1 MGIVVKIR
9 AVKLRITTAHG
20 EFGFEFEFSRGLT
33 VIRGSN
39 SSGKSTLY
47 NTLIYGLGMEELI
60 GGKGEKVLNYAVKEY
75 FLQGD
80 SRITVEKS
88 EVLVELENVSGHSVT
103 LRRAIRD
110 SVRQSKLMEVFDGAH
125 LTQGTE
131 LGVPRPTYLFDS
143 GSAQKQEGYFQ
154 FLEGFM
160 GYQLPQVP
168 ATNGSMA
175 KLYLQTIFAAF
186 AVEQKRGWTDYIA
199 NIPFFG
205 IRDARIRVTEFLLGL
220 GVFERQAKR
229 ATLDADSVAIDSDWR
244 KAYDTLR
251 QAAVANGVVIEGLSA
266 TSVSMFNA
274 ENILLVKSDG
284 KTKTSLRDK
293 VSELRAEHHAL
304 EAKAEAYGKAS
315 GAEAIQELE
324 FASSE
329 LQRLSV
335 LHERATT
342 NLTLQKAALDE
353 LHLLLAETSEDLER
367 NKTALKLRNLGANME
382 IEVATDHCPT
392 CHQAVDDTLLLGIVT
407 GPQMDLSTNIDY
419 LDSQRKMLQNQ
430 VNGAIEEIR
439 QSEITVADLAARLA
453 ATHDYRNSLRGDVS
467 TGAAESRAIVRR
479 QIQIELELSNLQAFT
494 AQVAVLMATFKAIAE
509 RLAANQAA
517 RRALPKEAYSD
528 TDMSR
533 ISLFEK
539 NFRGNASSF
548 GYESA
553 EIADIRIS
561 LDTLTPTLS
570 ELELREIMLP
580 KAQTS
585 LTADSSASD
594 FVRLIWSYLLALYQ
608 TSATPGFKGQHPGL
622 LLMDE
627 PGQHSMR
634 SASQR
639 ALLQLL
645 ITQRGLQAIVA
656 ASFDENESVFRE
668 ATSGLEFELIQWEG
682 KVIQPLVR

>member
-1 MGIVVKIR
+1 
-9 AVKLRITTAHG
+9 
-20 EFGFEFEFSRGLT
+20 
-33 VIRGSN
+33 
-39 SSGKSTLY
+39 
-47 NTLIYGLGMEELI
+47 MEEII
-60 GGKGEKVLNYAVKEY
+60 GGKGEKMLPYAVKEY
-75 FLQGD
+75 FVQGD
-80 SRITVEKS
+80 KRVTVESS
-88 EVLVELENVSGHSVT
+88 EVLVELESVSGRSVT

-110 SVRQSKLMEVFDGAH
+110 SVRQSKLMEIFEGAH
-125 LTQGTE
+125 LTEGTE
-131 LGVPRPTYLFDS
+131 LGTPRPTYLFDP

-154 FLEGFM
+154 FLEEFM

-168 ATNGSMA
+168 TTNGGMA
-175 KLYLQTIFAAF
+175 KLYLQTIFAAL

-229 ATLDADSVAIDSDWR
+229 AALDADSIAIDSDWR

-251 QAAVANGVVIEGLSA
+251 QAAAANGIVIEGLSA
-266 TSVSMFNA
+266 TPVSMFDPTTV
-274 ENILLVKSDG
+274 LLVKSDG
-284 KTKTSLRDK
+284 KTKTTLADQVSNLR
-293 VSELRAEHHAL
+293 SEHNVLGT
-304 EAKAEAYGKAS
+304 KAEAYGKAS
-315 GAEAIQELE
+315 GAEALQELE
-324 FASSE
+324 VASSE

-342 NLTLQKAALDE
+342 NLTLQKAALDD
-353 LHLLLAETSEDLER
+353 LRLLLAEANEDLER
-367 NKTALKLRNLGANME
+367 NKTAMKLRNLGAQME
-382 IEVATDHCPT
+382 IAVATDHCPT

-407 GPQMDLSTNIDY
+407 GPQMDLDTNINY
-419 LDSQRKMLQNQ
+419 LDSQRKMLQSQ
-430 VNGAIEEIR
+430 INGATEEIR
-439 QSEITVADLAARLA
+439 QSEVAVADVAARLA

-467 TGAAESRAIVRR
+467 TGVAESRAIVRR
-479 QIQIELELSNLQAFT
+479 QIQIELELSNLQAFNEQ
-494 AQVAVLMATFKAIAE
+494 AAALLITFGEIAE
-509 RLAANQAA
+509 RLAANQAD
-517 RRALPKEAYSD
+517 RRALPREAYSD
-528 TDMSR
+528 ADTSR

-553 EIADIRIS
+553 EITDIRIS
-561 LDTLTPTLS
+561 LDTLTPVLS
-570 ELELREIMLP
+570 ELELREIIRP
-580 KAQTS
+580 KVQTS

-608 TSATPGFKGQHPGL
+608 TSATRGFEGQHPGL

-645 ITQRGLQAIVA
+645 IAQRGLQTIVA
-656 ASFDENESVFRE
+656 ASFDENESVFKE
-668 ATSGLEFELIQWEG
+668 ATNGLEFQLIQWEG
-682 KVIQPLVR
+682 KLIQPLVG

>member
-1 MGIVVKIR
+1 MKIR
-9 AVKLRITTAHG
+9 AIKLSITTAKG
-20 EFGFEFEFSRGLT
+20 EFGFKFEFSRGLT

-47 NTLIYGLGMEELI
+47 NTLIFGLGMEELI

-80 SRITVEKS
+80 SRIPVERS
-88 EVLVELENVSGHSVT
+88 EVFVELENASGRSVT

-110 SVRQSKLMEVFDGAH
+110 SVRQSKLLEVFEGAH
-125 LTQGTE
+125 LTERTE
-131 LGVPRPTYLFDS
+131 LGTPRPTYLFDP

-168 ATNGSMA
+168 ATNGGMA
-175 KLYLQTIFAAF
+175 KLYLQTIFAAL

-229 ATLDADSVAIDSDWR
+229 AALDADSMAIDSDWR

-251 QAAVANGVVIEGLSA
+251 QSAAANGIVIEGLSA
-266 TSVSMFNA
+266 TPISMFDPA
-274 ENILLVKSDG
+274 TVLLVKSDG
-284 KTKTSLRDK
+284 KTKTTLLGQ
-293 VSELRAEHHAL
+293 VSNLRAEHSAL
-304 EAKAEAYGKAS
+304 GAKAEAYGRAS
-315 GAEAIQELE
+315 GAEALQELE
-324 FASSE
+324 VASSE

-353 LHLLLAETSEDLER
+353 LRLLLAEASEDLER
-367 NKTALKLRNLGANME
+367 NKTVLKLRKLGAQLE
-382 IEVATDHCPT
+382 VEVATDHCPT
-392 CHQAVDDTLLLGIVT
+392 CHQAVDDTLLLGILT
-407 GPQMDLSTNIDY
+407 GPQMDLNTNIDY

-430 VNGAIEEIR
+430 INGAVEEIR
-439 QSEITVADLAARLA
+439 QSEITVADVATRLA

-467 TGAAESRAIVRR
+467 TGVVESRAIVRR
-479 QIQIELELSNLQAFT
+479 QIQIELELSNLQAFNT
-494 AQVAVLMATFKAIAE
+494 QAAALIVTFAEIAE
-509 RLAANQAA
+509 RLAANQAD
-517 RRALPKEAYSD
+517 RRALPKAAYSD
-528 TDMSR
+528 GDVSR

-539 NFRGNASSF
+539 NFRSNASSF

-561 LDTLTPTLS
+561 LDTLTPILS
-570 ELELREIMLP
+570 ELELREILRP
-580 KAQTS
+580 KVQTS

-608 TSATPGFKGQHPGL
+608 TSATRGFEGQHPGL

-645 ITQRGLQAIVA
+645 IAQRGLQAIVA
-656 ASFDENESVFRE
+656 ASFDENESVFKE
-668 ATSGLEFELIQWEG
+668 ATTGLKFHLIQWKG
-682 KVIQPLVR
+682 KVIQPLTS

>member
-1 MGIVVKIR
+1 MKIR
-9 AVKLRITTAHG
+9 GVKLRITTALG
-20 EFGFEFEFSRGLT
+20 EFGFKFEFSRGLT

-47 NTLIYGLGMEELI
+47 NTLIYGMGMEELI
-60 GGKGEKVLNYAVKEY
+60 GGKGEKVLPYAVKEY
-75 FLQGD
+75 FVQGD
-80 SRITVEKS
+80 SRVTVESS
-88 EVLVELENVSGHSVT
+88 EVLVELESASGRSVT

-110 SVRQSKLMEVFDGAH
+110 SVRQSKLVEVFEGSH
-125 LTQGTE
+125 LTEGTE
-131 LGVPRPTYLFDS
+131 LGTPQPTYLFDP

-168 ATNGSMA
+168 ATNGGMA
-175 KLYLQTIFAAF
+175 KLYLQTIFAAL

-205 IRDARIRVTEFLLGL
+205 IRDARIRATEFLLGL

-229 ATLDADSVAIDSDWR
+229 AALDADSMAIDSDWR
-244 KAYDTLR
+244 KTYDTLR
-251 QAAVANGVVIEGLSA
+251 QAATVNGIVIECLSA
-266 TSVSMFNA
+266 TPVSTFDPA
-274 ENILLVKSDG
+274 TVLLVKSDG
-284 KTKTSLRDK
+284 KTKTSLLDQ
-293 VSELRAEHHAL
+293 VSKLRAEHNVL
-304 EAKAEAYGKAS
+304 GTKADAYGKAS
-315 GAEAIQELE
+315 GAEALQELE
-324 FASSE
+324 VASDE

-353 LHLLLAETSEDLER
+353 LRLLLAEANEDLDR
-367 NKTALKLRNLGANME
+367 NKTALKLRNLGAQMDVE
-382 IEVATDHCPT
+382 IATDHCPT
-392 CHQAVDDTLLLGIVT
+392 CHQAVVDTLLLGIVT
-407 GPQMDLSTNIDY
+407 GPQMDLKTNIDY

-430 VNGAIEEIR
+430 INGAVEEIR
-439 QSEITVADLAARLA
+439 QSEIAVADVAARLA

-467 TGAAESRAIVRR
+467 SGVAESRAIVRR
-479 QIQIELELSNLQAFT
+479 QIQIELELSNLQAFNT
-494 AQVAVLMATFKAIAE
+494 QAAVLMGTFGEIAD
-509 RLAANQAA
+509 RLAANQAD
-517 RRALPKEAYSD
+517 RRALPKEAYSEV
-528 TDMSR
+528 DMSR

-561 LDTLTPTLS
+561 LDTLTPILS
-570 ELELREIMLP
+570 ELELREILRP
-580 KAQTS
+580 KVQTS

-608 TSATPGFKGQHPGL
+608 TSATRGFEGQHPGL

-645 ITQRGLQAIVA
+645 IAQRGLQAIVA
-656 ASFDENESVFRE
+656 ASFDENESVFKE
-668 ATSGLEFELIQWEG
+668 ATTGLEFQLIQWEG
-682 KVIQPLVR
+682 KVIQSLAS

>member
-1 MGIVVKIR
+1 MKIR
-9 AVKLRITTAHG
+9 AVNLRITTARG
-20 EFGFEFEFSRGLT
+20 EFGFKFEFSRGLT

-60 GGKGEKVLNYAVKEY
+60 GGKGEKVLNYAVKAY

-80 SRITVEKS
+80 SRITVESS
-88 EVLVELENVSGHSVT
+88 EVLVELENTSGRSVT
-103 LRRAIRD
+103 LRRAIHD
-110 SVRQSKLMEVFDGAH
+110 SVRQSKLMEVFEGAH
-125 LTQGTE
+125 LTENTE
-131 LGVPRPTYLFDS
+131 LGTPRPTYLFDP

-154 FLEGFM
+154 FLEEFM

-168 ATNGSMA
+168 ATNGGMA
-175 KLYLQTIFAAF
+175 KLYLQTIFAAL

-229 ATLDADSVAIDSDWR
+229 AALDADSIAIDSDWR

-251 QAAVANGVVIEGLSA
+251 QAATANGIVIEGLSTTPVSKFDPA
-266 TSVSMFNA
+266 TV
-274 ENILLVKSDG
+274 LLVKSNG
-284 KTKTSLRDK
+284 KAKTSLLDQ
-293 VSELRAEHHAL
+293 VTNLRAEYNAL
-304 EAKAEAYGKAS
+304 GAKAEAYGKAS
-315 GAEAIQELE
+315 GAEALQELE
-324 FASSE
+324 VASSE

-353 LHLLLAETSEDLER
+353 LRLLLAEASEDLER
-367 NKTALKLRNLGANME
+367 NKTALKLRNLGAQME

-392 CHQAVDDTLLLGIVT
+392 CHQAVDDTLLLGIIT
-407 GPQMDLSTNIDY
+407 GPQMDLNTNIDY
-419 LDSQRKMLQNQ
+419 LDSQRKMLHNQ
-430 VNGAIEEIR
+430 INGAIEEIR
-439 QSEITVADLAARLA
+439 QSEITVADIAARLA

-467 TGAAESRAIVRR
+467 TGVAESRAIVRR
-479 QIQIELELSNLQAFT
+479 QIQIELELSNLQTFIEQA
-494 AQVAVLMATFKAIAE
+494 AVLMATFGEIAD
-509 RLAANQAA
+509 RLASNQTG
-517 RRALPKEAYSD
+517 RRELPKETYSQAD
-528 TDMSR
+528 ISR

-561 LDTLTPTLS
+561 LDTLTPILS
-570 ELELREIMLP
+570 ELELREILRP
-580 KAQTS
+580 RVQTS

-608 TSATPGFKGQHPGL
+608 TSATQGFEGQHPGL

-634 SASQR
+634 PASQR

-645 ITQRGLQAIVA
+645 IAQRGLQAIVA
-656 ASFDENESVFRE
+656 ASFDENESVFKE
-668 ATSGLEFELIQWEG
+668 ATTGLEFQLIQWEG
-682 KVIQPLVR
+682 KVIQPLAQ

>member
-1 MGIVVKIR
+1 MKIK
-9 AVKLRITTAHG
+9 AVKLRITTTQG
-20 EFGFEFEFSRGLT
+20 EFGFKFEFSRGLT

-39 SSGKSTLY
+39 SSGKSTFY

-60 GGKGEKVLNYAVKEY
+60 GGKGEKVLPYAVKEY
-75 FLQGD
+75 FVQGD
-80 SRITVEKS
+80 SRVAVESS
-88 EVLVELENVSGHSVT
+88 EVLVELENAPGGCIT

-110 SVRQSKLMEVFDGAH
+110 SVRQSKLMEVFEGAH
-125 LTQGTE
+125 LTEGTE
-131 LGVPRPTYLFDS
+131 LGTPRPTYLFDP

-168 ATNGSMA
+168 ATNGGMA
-175 KLYLQTIFAAF
+175 KLYLQTIFAAL

-229 ATLDADSVAIDSDWR
+229 AALDADSVAIDSDWR

-251 QAAVANGVVIEGLSA
+251 QAATANGIVIEGLSA
-266 TSVSMFNA
+266 TPVSMFDPA
-274 ENILLVKSDG
+274 TVLLVKSDG
-284 KTKTSLRDK
+284 KTKTTLLDQ
-293 VSELRAEHHAL
+293 VSKLRAEHDAL
-304 EAKAEAYGKAS
+304 GAKAEAYGKAS
-315 GAEAIQELE
+315 GAEALQELE
-324 FASSE
+324 VASSE

-353 LHLLLAETSEDLER
+353 LRILLAEASEDLER
-367 NKTALKLRNLGANME
+367 NKTALKLRNLGAQME

-407 GPQMDLSTNIDY
+407 GPQMDLNTNIDY

-430 VNGAIEEIR
+430 INGAVEEIR
-439 QSEITVADLAARLA
+439 QSEIAVADVAARLA
-453 ATHDYRNSLRGDVS
+453 ATHDYCNSLRGDVS
-467 TGAAESRAIVRR
+467 TGMAESRAIVRR
-479 QIQIELELSNLQAFT
+479 QIQIELELSNLQAFNT
-494 AQVAVLMATFKAIAE
+494 QAEALMLTFVQIAA
-509 RLAANQAA
+509 RLAANQSD
-517 RRALPKEAYSD
+517 RRALPKETYSD
-528 TDMSR
+528 ADVSR

-553 EIADIRIS
+553 EIDDIRIS
-561 LDTLTPTLS
+561 LDTLTPILS
-570 ELELREIMLP
+570 ELELREILRP
-580 KAQTS
+580 KLQTS

-608 TSATPGFKGQHPGL
+608 TSATRGFEGQHPGL

-645 ITQRGLQAIVA
+645 IAQPSLQAIVA
-656 ASFDENESVFRE
+656 ASFDEDESVFMT
-668 ATSGLEFELIQWEG
+668 ATAGLEFQLIQWEG
-682 KVIQPLVR
+682 KVIQPLVA

>member
-1 MGIVVKIR
+1 MKIR
-9 AVKLRITTAHG
+9 AVKLRINTAQG
-20 EFGFEFEFSRGLT
+20 EFGFKFEFSRGLT

-39 SSGKSTLY
+39 SSGKSTFY

-60 GGKGEKVLNYAVKEY
+60 GGKGEKVLPYAVKEY
-75 FLQGD
+75 FVQGD
-80 SRITVEKS
+80 SRVTVESS
-88 EVLVELENVSGHSVT
+88 EVLVELENTSGGCVT

-110 SVRQSKLMEVFDGAH
+110 SVRQSKLIEVFEGAH
-125 LTQGTE
+125 LTEDTE
-131 LGVPRPTYLFDS
+131 LGVPRPTYLFDP

-168 ATNGSMA
+168 ATNGGMA
-175 KLYLQTIFAAF
+175 KLYLQTIFAAL

-229 ATLDADSVAIDSDWR
+229 AALDADSMAIDSDWR

-251 QAAVANGVVIEGLSA
+251 QAATANGIVIEGLSA
-266 TSVSMFNA
+266 TPVSMFDPTTVL
-274 ENILLVKSDG
+274 IVKSDG
-284 KTKTSLRDK
+284 KTKTTLLDQ
-293 VSELRAEHHAL
+293 VSNLRAEHNAL
-304 EAKAEAYGKAS
+304 GAKAEAYGKAS
-315 GAEAIQELE
+315 GAEALQELE
-324 FASSE
+324 VASSE

-353 LHLLLAETSEDLER
+353 LRLLLAEASEDLER
-367 NKTALKLRNLGANME
+367 NKTALKLRNLGAQME

-407 GPQMDLSTNIDY
+407 GPQMDLNTNIDY

-430 VNGAIEEIR
+430 INGAVEEIR
-439 QSEITVADLAARLA
+439 QSEITVADVAARLA

-467 TGAAESRAIVRR
+467 TGMAESRAIVRR
-479 QIQIELELSNLQAFT
+479 QVQIELELSNLQAFNMQ
-494 AQVAVLMATFKAIAE
+494 AEALMFTFGEIAD
-509 RLAANQAA
+509 RLAANQGG
-517 RRALPKEAYSD
+517 RRALPKETYSD
-528 TDMSR
+528 VDVSR

-539 NFRGNASSF
+539 NFRGNAGSF

-553 EIADIRIS
+553 EIDDIRIS
-561 LDTLTPTLS
+561 LDTLTPILS
-570 ELELREIMLP
+570 ELELREIFRP
-580 KAQTS
+580 KVQTS

-608 TSATPGFKGQHPGL
+608 TSATRGFEGQHPGL
-622 LLMDE
+622 ILMDE

-639 ALLQLL
+639 ALLQQL
-645 ITQRGLQAIVA
+645 IAQPGLQAIVA
-656 ASFDENESVFRE
+656 ASFDEDESVFMT
-668 ATSGLEFELIQWEG
+668 ATDGLEFQLIQWEG
-682 KVIQPLVR
+682 KVIQPLVA

>member
-1 MGIVVKIR
+1 MGVGMKIR
-9 AVKLRITTAHG
+9 AVKLSITTARG
-20 EFGFEFEFSRGLT
+20 EFGFNFEFSRGLT

-39 SSGKSTLY
+39 SSGKSTFY
-47 NTLIYGLGMEELI
+47 NTLIFGLGMEELI
-60 GGKGEKVLNYAVKEY
+60 GGKGEKVLPYAVKDY
-75 FLQGD
+75 FVQGD
-80 SRITVEKS
+80 TRVPVERS
-88 EVLVELENVSGHSVT
+88 EVLVELENASGRSVT

-110 SVRQSKLMEVFDGAH
+110 SVRQSKLVEVFEGAH
-125 LTQGTE
+125 LTERTE
-131 LGVPRPTYLFDS
+131 LGTPRPTYLFDP

-168 ATNGSMA
+168 ATNGGMA
-175 KLYLQTIFAAF
+175 KLYLQTIFAAL

-229 ATLDADSVAIDSDWR
+229 AALDADSMTIDSDWR

-251 QAAVANGVVIEGLSA
+251 QSAAANGIVIEGLSA
-266 TSVSMFNA
+266 TPNSMFDPA
-274 ENILLVKSDG
+274 TVLLVKSDG
-284 KTKTSLRDK
+284 KTKTSLLDQ
-293 VSELRAEHHAL
+293 VSKLRAEHSAL
-304 EAKAEAYGKAS
+304 GAKAEAYGRAS
-315 GAEAIQELE
+315 GAEALQELE
-324 FASSE
+324 VASSE

-353 LHLLLAETSEDLER
+353 LRLLLAEASEDLER
-367 NKTALKLRNLGANME
+367 NKTVLKLRNLGAQME
-382 IEVATDHCPT
+382 VEVATDHCPT
-392 CHQAVDDTLLLGIVT
+392 CHQTVDDTLLLGILT
-407 GPQMDLSTNIDY
+407 GPQMDLNTNIDY

-430 VNGAIEEIR
+430 INGAVEEIR
-439 QSEITVADLAARLA
+439 QSEITVADVATRLA

-467 TGAAESRAIVRR
+467 TGVAESRAIVRR
-479 QIQIELELSNLQAFT
+479 QIQIELELSNLQAFNT
-494 AQVAVLMATFKAIAE
+494 QAAALTVTLAEIAD
-509 RLAANQAA
+509 RLAANQAD
-517 RRALPKEAYSD
+517 RRALPKAAYSD
-528 TDMSR
+528 ADVSR

-539 NFRGNASSF
+539 NFRSNASSF

-561 LDTLTPTLS
+561 LDTLTPILS
-570 ELELREIMLP
+570 ELELREILRP
-580 KAQTS
+580 KVQTS

-608 TSATPGFKGQHPGL
+608 TSATRGFEGQHPGL

-645 ITQRGLQAIVA
+645 IAQRGLQAIVA
-656 ASFDENESVFRE
+656 ASFDENESVFKE
-668 ATSGLEFELIQWEG
+668 ATTGLEFQLIQWEG
-682 KVIQPLVR
+682 KVIQPLTS

>member
-1 MGIVVKIR
+1 MKIR
-9 AVKLRITTAHG
+9 AVKLRITTASG
-20 EFGFEFEFSRGLT
+20 EFGFKFVFSRALT
-33 VIRGSN
+33 VIRGGN
-39 SSGKSTLY
+39 SSGKSTFY
-47 NTLIYGLGMEELI
+47 NTLIYGMGMEELV
-60 GGKGEKVLNYAVKEY
+60 GGKGEKVLPYAVKEHFVY
-75 FLQGD
+75 AGNRIAVD
-80 SRITVEKS
+80 SS
-88 EVLVELENVSGHSVT
+88 EVLVELENAAGRNVT

-110 SVRQSKLMEVFDGAH
+110 SVRQSKLMEVFEGAH
-125 LTQGTE
+125 LTAGAE
-131 LGVPRPTYLFDS
+131 LLNSKPTYLFDP
-143 GSAQKQEGYFQ
+143 GSAQKHEGFFQ

-160 GYQLPQVP
+160 GYQLPHVP
-168 ATNGSMA
+168 TTNGGMA
-175 KLYLQTIFAAF
+175 KLYLQTIFAAL

-220 GVFERQAKR
+220 SVFERQAKR
-229 ATLDADSVAIDSDWR
+229 AELDAAALVIDSDWR

-251 QAAVANGVVIEGLSA
+251 QAATANGVVIEGVSA
-266 TSVSMFNA
+266 NPVPVFDPASA
-274 ENILLVKSDG
+274 LLVKSDG
-284 KTKTSLRDK
+284 RTKTTLVDQVGNLRTEHKALGD
-293 VSELRAEHHAL
+293 RAES
-304 EAKAEAYGKAS
+304 YGKAS
-315 GAEAIQELE
+315 GAEALQELE
-324 FASSE
+324 VVSAE

-335 LHERATT
+335 LHERVTT

-353 LHLLLAETSEDLER
+353 LRVLLAEANEDLER
-367 NKTALKLRNLGANME
+367 NKTALKLRSLGAQME
-382 IEVATDHCPT
+382 VEVATDHCPT

-419 LDSQRKMLQNQ
+419 LDSQRRMLQNQ
-430 VNGAIEEIR
+430 VNGAVEEIR
-439 QSEITVADLAARLA
+439 QSEIAAADVATRLA

-467 TGAAESRAIVRR
+467 NGAAESRAIVRR
-479 QIQIELELSNLQAFT
+479 QIQIELELSNLQVFN
-494 AQVAVLMATFKAIAE
+494 VLAATTMATFGEIAD

-517 RRALPKEAYSD
+517 RRLLPKEAYSD
-528 TDMSR
+528 ADVSR

-561 LDTLTPTLS
+561 LDTLTPILS
-570 ELELREIMLP
+570 EMELREILRP
-580 KAQTS
+580 KVQTS

-594 FVRLIWSYLLALYQ
+594 FVRLIWSYLLALCQ
-608 TSATPGFKGQHPGL
+608 TSATRGFEGRHPGL

-645 ITQRGLQAIVA
+645 IAQRGLQSIVA
-656 ASFDENESVFRE
+656 ASFDENESVFKE
-668 ATSGLEFELIQWEG
+668 ATTGLEFQLIQWEG
-682 KVIQPLVR
+682 KVIQPLS

>member
-1 MGIVVKIR
+1 MKIR
-9 AVKLRITTAHG
+9 AVKLRISTARG

-33 VIRGSN
+33 VIRGGN
-39 SSGKSTLY
+39 SSGKSTFY
-47 NTLIYGLGMEELI
+47 NTIIYGLGMEELI
-60 GGKGEKVLNYAVKEY
+60 GGKGEKVLPYAVKEY
-75 FLQGD
+75 FVQGD
-80 SRITVEKS
+80 SRVTVESS
-88 EVLVELENVSGHSVT
+88 EVLVELENSSGRSVT

-110 SVRQSKLMEVFDGAH
+110 SVRQSKLVEIFDGAH
-125 LTQGTE
+125 LTEGTE
-131 LGVPRPTYLFDS
+131 LGTPRPTYLFDP

-168 ATNGSMA
+168 ATNGGMA
-175 KLYLQTIFAAF
+175 KLYLQTIFAAL

-229 ATLDADSVAIDSDWR
+229 AELDATSMAIDSDWR
-244 KAYDTLR
+244 KAHDTLR
-251 QAAVANGVVIEGLSA
+251 QAAAANGIVIEGLSA
-266 TSVSMFNA
+266 TPVSMFDA
-274 ENILLVKSDG
+274 ATVLPVKSDG
-284 KTKTSLRDK
+284 KTKTSILDQI
-293 VSELRAEHHAL
+293 SNLRAAHNAL
-304 EAKAEAYGKAS
+304 GAKAEAYGKAS
-315 GAEAIQELE
+315 GAEALQELE
-324 FASSE
+324 VASAE

-342 NLTLQKAALDE
+342 NLTLQNAALDE
-353 LHLLLAETSEDLER
+353 LHLLLAEAREDLER
-367 NKTALKLRNLGANME
+367 NKTALKLRSLGAQMDV
-382 IEVATDHCPT
+382 EVATNHCPT
-392 CHQAVDDTLLLGIVT
+392 CHQEVDDTLLLGIVT
-407 GPQMDLSTNIDY
+407 GPQMDLNTNIDY
-419 LDSQRKMLQNQ
+419 LDSQRRMLQNQ
-430 VNGAIEEIR
+430 INGALEEIR
-439 QSEITVADLAARLA
+439 QSEIAVADVAARLA
-453 ATHDYRNSLRGDVS
+453 ATYDYRNSLRGDVS
-467 TGAAESRAIVRR
+467 AGATESRAIVRR
-479 QIQIELELSNLQAFT
+479 QIQIELELSSLQAFNSL
-494 AQVAVLMATFKAIAE
+494 AAALMATFGEIAD
-509 RLAANQAA
+509 RLAANQAD
-517 RRALPKEAYSD
+517 RRTLPKETYSD
-528 TDMSR
+528 VDVSR

-561 LDTLTPTLS
+561 LDTLTPILS
-570 ELELREIMLP
+570 ELELREIRT
-580 KAQTS
+580 KVQTS

-608 TSATPGFKGQHPGL
+608 TSATRGFEGQHPGL

-645 ITQRGLQAIVA
+645 IAQRGLQSIVA
-656 ASFDENESVFRE
+656 ASFDENESVFKE
-668 ATSGLEFELIQWEG
+668 ATNGLEFQLIQWEG
-682 KVIQPLVR
+682 KVIRPLAV

>member
-1 MGIVVKIR
+1 MKIR
-9 AVKLRITTAHG
+9 AIKLRITTAQG
-20 EFGFEFEFSRGLT
+20 QFGFKFEFSRGLT
-33 VIRGSN
+33 IIRGSN
-39 SSGKSTLY
+39 SSGKSTFY

-60 GGKGEKVLNYAVKEY
+60 GGKGEKVLPYAVKEY
-75 FLQGD
+75 FVQGD
-80 SRITVEKS
+80 SRVTVDSS
-88 EVLVELENVSGHSVT
+88 EVLVELENASGSSVT

-110 SVRQSKLMEVFDGAH
+110 TVRQSKLVEVFEGAH
-125 LTQGTE
+125 LTAGTE
-131 LGVPRPTYLFDS
+131 LGKPRPTYLFDP

-168 ATNGSMA
+168 ATNGGMA
-175 KLYLQTIFAAF
+175 KLYLQTIFAAL

-220 GVFERQAKR
+220 GVFERQSKR
-229 ATLDADSVAIDSDWR
+229 AALDADSMAIDSDWR
-244 KAYDTLR
+244 KVYDTLR
-251 QAAVANGVVIEGLSA
+251 QAAAANGIVIEGLSA
-266 TSVSMFNA
+266 TPVSMFDPTT
-274 ENILLVKSDG
+274 ILLVKSDG
-284 KTKTSLRDK
+284 KTKTSLLDQ
-293 VSELRAEHHAL
+293 VSNLRAEHNAL
-304 EAKAEAYGKAS
+304 GAKAEAYGKAS
-315 GAEAIQELE
+315 GAEALQELE
-324 FASSE
+324 VASSE

-353 LHLLLAETSEDLER
+353 LRLLLAETSEDLDR
-367 NKTALKLRNLGANME
+367 NKTALKLRDLGAQME
-382 IEVATDHCPT
+382 LQVATDHCPT

-407 GPQMDLSTNIDY
+407 GPQMDLNTNIDY

-430 VNGAIEEIR
+430 INGAVEEIR
-439 QSEITVADLAARLA
+439 QSEITVADVAARLA

-467 TGAAESRAIVRR
+467 NGVTESRAIVRR
-479 QIQIELELSNLQAFT
+479 QIQIELELSNLQAFNT
-494 AQVAVLMATFKAIAE
+494 QAATLIATFREIAD
-509 RLAANQAA
+509 RLAANQAG
-517 RRALPKEAYSD
+517 RQALPKKAYSEAD
-528 TDMSR
+528 LSR
-533 ISLFEK
+533 IALFEK

-561 LDTLTPTLS
+561 HDTLTPILS
-570 ELELREIMLP
+570 ELELREILGP
-580 KAQTS
+580 KVQTS

-608 TSATPGFKGQHPGL
+608 TSATRGFKGQHPGL

-645 ITQRGLQAIVA
+645 IAQRGLQAIVA
-656 ASFDENESVFRE
+656 ASFDENESVFKE
-668 ATSGLEFELIQWEG
+668 ATTGLEFQLIQWAG
-682 KVIQPLVR
+682 KVIQPLAS